1 MKVHYLSF
9 FFFPIKFRLSGVLT
23 KERSINGLKLD
34 NVTYFASCVC
44 FPTWLSRAS
53 FWKTTPGCH
62 QLCSESYTS
71 SSLLISPV
79 KSSFV
84 SVAALIVTSINF
96 MKSHSLTKICICTLQ
111 SICTGPEQWTNQEC
125 WSWWGD
131 SFGTD
136 SVSEYI
142 FRSEYFY
149 VMIFFVVVPWS
160 HREQELSIIISFGD
174 LGLTSSSSQALPN
187 HAAAPKSQAPPH

>member
-1 MKVHYLSF
+1 MKVHYLS
-9 FFFPIKFRLSGVLT
+9 FFFPIKFRLSGLLT

-44 FPTWLSRAS
+44 SPTWLSRAS

-62 QLCSESYTS
+62 QLCSGSYMS

-96 MKSHSLTKICICTLQ
+96 MKSHSITKICICTLQ
-111 SICTGPEQWTNQEC
+111 SICTGPAQWTNQEC
-125 WSWWGD
+125 WSWWVD

-136 SVSEYI
+136 SISEYI

-149 VMIFFVVVPWS
+149 VMIFFFFFFAPWS
-160 HREQELSIIISFGD
+160 HREQELSIFSFGD
-174 LGLTSSSSQALPN
+174 LGLTSSSSQVLPN